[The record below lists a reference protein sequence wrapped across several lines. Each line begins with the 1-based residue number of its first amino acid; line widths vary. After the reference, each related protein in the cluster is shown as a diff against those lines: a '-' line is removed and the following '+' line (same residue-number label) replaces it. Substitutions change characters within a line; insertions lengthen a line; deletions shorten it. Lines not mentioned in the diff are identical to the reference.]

1 MPKRKYSIET
11 ENETTYEVNGVKYRR
26 LEDVPDPLDREK
38 LENMQAALDETDP
51 EALAPAPAGETGLPI
66 EDLISWIFGGVAVIL
81 LLIAGLSAFSAL
93 RTISAEVSAP
103 GVVVKVVLRQQRV
116 TTDNGKNVVEE
127 TYYPVVR
134 FSAEDGRRREVQLT
148 EGSYPASYEAG
159 DEVTIRYNPEHP
171 LEARIDSWGSTAL
184 KWILPAI
191 TGILGLSF
199 LLAVLGVRW
208 VIARQ

>member
-11 ENETTYEVNGVKYRR
+11 ENETTYEVNGVKYQR

-38 LENMQAALDETDP
+38 LENMQAALAVDEDH
-51 EALAPAPAGETGLPI
+51 PARAVLTGESGLPI

-81 LLIAGLSAFSAL
+81 LLIAGLSAFSAI
-93 RTISAEVSAP
+93 RTISAELSAP
-103 GVVVKVVLRQQRV
+103 GVVVKVVLRQQMV
-116 TTDNGKNVVEE
+116 TNDNGNDILEE

-134 FSAEDGRRREVQLT
+134 FTAEDGRRREVQLT
-148 EGSYPASYEAG
+148 EGSYPALYEAG

-199 LLAVLGVRW
+199 LVAVLGVRW